1 MSLTDRDNEFM
12 FHFNADTL
20 GRLFMPRAGTFEVL
34 GASVLQES
42 FVVDSVVVA
51 SESGRC
57 RLTYSEWE
65 ESESEG
71 KLWVSE
77 YAIELEACEQVAFGT
92 YATTFSPEQREA
104 AMLLEQLK
112 RDAEADFMLCAKLIG
127 RSVRRDLVVDEEMPD
142 RPKPGAS
149 LH

>member
-1 MSLTDRDNEFM
+1 MSLTDVDNQFV
-12 FHFNADTL
+12 FRFDADTL

-34 GASVLQES
+34 DASLLQDS
-42 FVVDSVVVA
+42 FVVDSVVVT
-51 SESGRC
+51 SDSGRC

-77 YAIELEACEQVAFGT
+77 YAIELEACERIVFGT
-92 YATTFSPEQREA
+92 YATTFSPDQREA

-127 RSVRRDLVVDEEMPD
+127 RSVRRDLVVDEEMPE